1 MSNLRIGIVGLPNV
15 GKSTLFNALLKKQ
28 IALSA
33 NYPFAT
39 IEPNVGVVEV
49 PDPRLQVLADLV
61 NAEKIVPALVEFFDI
76 AGLVAGASEGAGL
89 GNKFLSHIRE
99 VAVIVQVVREFE
111 GGDITHVL
119 NRVNPREDKEIID
132 TELILADLQTLN
144 KQREPRGVKDTF
156 LQTQWETVNIL
167 IKSLNEGKSARAVK
181 LTDDQQESIQ
191 PLNLLTMKP
200 VIYLLNTS
208 EDRLSDE
215 AFPDWLVGEQ
225 TLRVSAKI
233 ESELASFS
241 DSDAKELLASYGLE
255 QSGLDRLIKAA
266 YTKLGLISFLTAGV
280 KEVRAWTIP
289 KGIDAQHAAG
299 EIHTDFIKHFI
310 KADVADYTDF
320 VRVGGWVKAR
330 EQGLV
335 RSEGKT
341 YVMKDGDVV
350 EFKVG
355 V

>member
-28 IALSA
+28 VALSA

-49 PDPRLQVLADLV
+49 PDPRLQILADLV
-61 NAEKIVPALVEFFDI
+61 KAEKIVPALVEFFDI

-111 GGDITHVL
+111 DGDITHVL
-119 NRVNPREDKEIID
+119 NRVNPKEDKEIID

-144 KQREPRGVKDTF
+144 KQKEPRGVKDTF
-156 LQTQWETVNIL
+156 LQTQWEVVNIL
-167 IKSLNEGKSARAVK
+167 IKNLNEGKSARLVE
-181 LTDDQQESIQ
+181 LTDDQKEAIL

-233 ESELASFS
+233 ESDLASFS
-241 DSDAKELLASYGLE
+241 EEDAKELLVSYGLE

-310 KADVADYTDF
+310 KADVSDYIDF

-330 EQGLV
+330 DQGLV

>member
-28 IALSA
+28 VALSA

-49 PDPRLQVLADLV
+49 PDPRLQMLADIV
-61 NAEKIVPALVEFFDI
+61 KTEKILPALVEFFDI

-89 GNKFLSHIRE
+89 GNKFLAHIRE

-119 NRVNPREDKEIID
+119 NRVNPKEDKEIID

-144 KQREPRGVKDTF
+144 KQREPRGVKDAF

-167 IKSLNEGKSARAVK
+167 IKNLNDGKSARMVE
-181 LTDDQQESIQ
+181 LTDDQKEAIL

-215 AFPDWLVGEQ
+215 DFPDWLVGEQ

-233 ESELASFS
+233 ESDLASFS
-241 DSDAKELLASYGLE
+241 DSDAKELLATYGLE

-310 KADVADYTDF
+310 KADISDYADF

>member
-28 IALSA
+28 VALSA

-49 PDPRLQVLADLV
+49 PDPRLQMLADIV
-61 NAEKIVPALVEFFDI
+61 KTEKILPALVEFFDI

-89 GNKFLSHIRE
+89 GNKFLAHIRE

-119 NRVNPREDKEIID
+119 NRVNPKEDKEIID

-144 KQREPRGVKDTF
+144 KQREPRGVKDAF

-167 IKSLNEGKSARAVK
+167 IKNLNDGKSARMVE
-181 LTDDQQESIQ
+181 LTDDQKEAIL

-215 AFPDWLVGEQ
+215 DFPDWLVGEQ

-233 ESELASFS
+233 ESDLASFS
-241 DSDAKELLASYGLE
+241 DSDAKELLATYGLE
-255 QSGLDRLIKAA
+255 QSVLDRLIKAA

-310 KADVADYTDF
+310 KADISDYADF

>member
-28 IALSA
+28 VALSA
-33 NYPFAT
+33 NYPFVT

-49 PDPRLQVLADLV
+49 PDPRLQILADLV
-61 NAEKIVPALVEFFDI
+61 KAEKIVPALVEFFDI

-111 GGDITHVL
+111 DGDITHVL
-119 NRVNPREDKEIID
+119 NRVNPKEDKEIID

-144 KQREPRGVKDTF
+144 KQKEPRGVKDTF
-156 LQTQWETVNIL
+156 LQTQWEVVNIL
-167 IKSLNEGKSARAVK
+167 IKNLNEGKSARLVE
-181 LTDDQQESIQ
+181 LTDDQKEAIL

-233 ESELASFS
+233 ESDLASFS
-241 DSDAKELLASYGLE
+241 EEDAKELLVSYGLE

-310 KADVADYTDF
+310 KADVSDYIDF

-330 EQGLV
+330 DQGLV

>member
-28 IALSA
+28 VALSA

-49 PDPRLQVLADLV
+49 PDPRLQILADLV
-61 NAEKIVPALVEFFDI
+61 KAEKIVPALVEFFDI

-111 GGDITHVL
+111 DGDITHVL
-119 NRVNPREDKEIID
+119 NRVNPKEDKEIID

-144 KQREPRGVKDTF
+144 KQKEPRGVKDTF
-156 LQTQWETVNIL
+156 LQTQWEVVNIL
-167 IKSLNEGKSARAVK
+167 IKNLNEGKSARLVE
-181 LTDDQQESIQ
+181 LTDDQKEAIL

-233 ESELASFS
+233 ESDLASFS
-241 DSDAKELLASYGLE
+241 EEDAKELLVSYGLE

-266 YTKLGLISFLTAGV
+266 YTKLGLISFLTAGA

-299 EIHTDFIKHFI
+299 EIHTDFVKHFI
-310 KADVADYTDF
+310 KADVSDYIDF

-330 EQGLV
+330 DQGLV